1 MFGSQAITAG
11 AARSA
16 FSVDAQHDRLLR
28 MHFPRD
34 DGPDSILLPNRLS
47 AHEEVSRCFR
57 FEVELLSDYAQI
69 PLKAMMGRMVT
80 ISLVREDGSLRYF
93 NGYVTEFRFAR
104 TDGGFAFY
112 HMVLE
117 PWLAFA
123 KLRKDNVSFHG

>member
-1 MFGSQAITAG
+1 MFGSQAIAAG
-11 AARSA
+11 AARSI
-16 FSVDAQHDRLLR
+16 FCYGAQHDRLIR

-57 FEVELLSDYAQI
+57 YEAELLSDDARI

-93 NGYVTEFRFAR
+93 NGYVTEFRFVRA
-104 TDGGFAFY
+104 DGGFAFY
-112 HMVLE
+112 HMMLE
-117 PWLAFA
+117 HCL
-123 KLRKDNVSFHG
+123 LL